1 MEQYCDI
8 NMKVH
13 HFSKVLID
21 ALDSNASLIT
31 KRVKYQCQ
39 PPWFNSTILKG
50 IHKRELAKR
59 KKDYNDYKLWRNM
72 VVEQIRRAKQNY
84 YQSLFNECQG
94 NSSKIWKLFN
104 DITGRKENN
113 IISSICV
120 NGQEIQSQLDIVN
133 KFNQYFVNVA
143 ESVKSA
149 LPNVDYLVTDQFL
162 RFIYDKGIKAN
173 SFTIPLMSRD
183 DVTRFL
189 HTLDTHKGKGHDGLS
204 ASFLKAVSSSIT
216 DALLDIVN
224 TSILSGIFP
233 SRWKESSVKPLHK
246 GGAKNMV
253 NNYRPIS
260 ILCVASKLLE
270 RHVYKNLYNYITDN
284 DILCINQSGFRKKHS
299 CHSCLTNILEYWYC
313 SINNGNVVGSVELD
327 FSKAFDVLDHQIL
340 LSKLKYYGCD
350 HLCIKWF
357 KSYLE
362 NRFQHV
368 KLGNN
373 TSSSLPVMCGVPQG
387 SILGP
392 LLFILF
398 TNDMHLYVKNSRLD
412 SYADDSNISS
422 SADSLEQLVDLLQ
435 HDLDSISHWC
445 DANKLVLNA
454 KKSSVM
460 FICSPQKMLT
470 LNTEKLCLTLNN
482 QVLNVQK
489 EQKVLGVTIDSTLS
503 WRSHIINM
511 CKKLSQLLGL
521 LWRVRFLLNK
531 NAKIMFYNS
540 LILSRLSYC
549 LTLWGNCPKD
559 GLLKLFRLQK
569 RAARLVL
576 NCNLD
581 VSTVELFNR
590 LGWLSIYELIIYHKC
605 IFMYN
610 VHKNNCPSYLTNHFR
625 HVSQV
630 QRYNLRNYDVNNFII
645 PKPKLELFKSSI
657 QYSGTVLWNNL
668 PQRIKILTLCL
679 YLKNFSVNIF

>member
-1 MEQYCDI
+1 M
-8 NMKVH
+8 
-13 HFSKVLID
+13 
-21 ALDSNASLIT
+21 
-31 KRVKYQCQ
+31 
-39 PPWFNSTILKG
+39 
-50 IHKRELAKR
+50 
-59 KKDYNDYKLWRNM
+59 
-72 VVEQIRRAKQNY
+72 
-84 YQSLFNECQG
+84 
-94 NSSKIWKLFN
+94 
-104 DITGRKENN
+104 
-113 IISSICV
+113 
-120 NGQEIQSQLDIVN
+120 
-133 KFNQYFVNVA
+133 NVA

-313 SINNGNVVGSVELD
+313 SINNGNVVGSVALD

-357 KSYLE
+357 KSCLE

-412 SYADDSNISS
+412 SYADDASY
-422 SADSLEQLVDLLQ
+422 V
-435 HDLDSISHWC
+435 
-445 DANKLVLNA
+445 
-454 KKSSVM
+454 
-460 FICSPQKMLT
+460 
-470 LNTEKLCLTLNN
+470 
-482 QVLNVQK
+482 
-489 EQKVLGVTIDSTLS
+489 
-503 WRSHIINM
+503 WRSAGVHI
-511 CKKLSQLLGL
+511 
-521 LWRVRFLLNK
+521 RPP
-531 NAKIMFYNS
+531 AFY
-540 LILSRLSYC
+540 
-549 LTLWGNCPKD
+549 T
-559 GLLKLFRLQK
+559 F
-569 RAARLVL
+569 
-576 NCNLD
+576 
-581 VSTVELFNR
+581 
-590 LGWLSIYELIIYHKC
+590 HK
-605 IFMYN
+605 
-610 VHKNNCPSYLTNHFR
+610 
-625 HVSQV
+625 
-630 QRYNLRNYDVNNFII
+630 
-645 PKPKLELFKSSI
+645 
-657 QYSGTVLWNNL
+657 
-668 PQRIKILTLCL
+668 
-679 YLKNFSVNIF
+679 